1 MKSEPIL
8 RFEGIVKE
16 FPGVVAL
23 KGVNFELREGEVH
36 VLVGANGA
44 GKSTLVK
51 ILAGVYQPDGG
62 RIFFDGK
69 AVTMKTPEEAS
80 EMGISIVYQNFN
92 LIGKMDVGQNIFL
105 NREPLKGR
113 LVKRLDW
120 ERIYSETQS
129 VLERLNVNIDP
140 KAKIGDLPVAD
151 LQMVEIA
158 KALAVQSRILVLD
171 EPTSSLSEQE
181 TDELFSRIT
190 QLKEEGVAILY
201 ISHRL
206 EEIERIGDHV
216 TVFRDG
222 EAMGSGNIEEMS
234 VEKIIKMMLG
244 RDIENIYPWR
254 PRQPGEEILSV
265 HNLASPKAFSDINFS
280 LRRGEILG
288 ISGLVGAKRTEVAH
302 AIFGALPIDSGQVRF
317 KGKTVEFKSPE
328 DAIHAGIGLLPEDKA
343 KHGMFE
349 ILSVANNVTSA
360 GLKLLK
366 KGLGLDLKKE
376 KDVVEEYKRKL
387 NIMTPSIKTQI
398 ESLSGGNQQKVVLA
412 KSLFTNSEILI
423 FDEPTKGIDV
433 GAKEE
438 IYNLMIELAGEGKGI
453 IMISSELPEILGMSD
468 RILVMKEGRVT
479 AEMTR
484 EEATQEKLLE
494 AAL

>member
-8 RFEGIVKE
+8 RFEGILKR
-16 FPGVVAL
+16 FPGVFAL

-51 ILAGVYQPDGG
+51 VLAGVYQPDAGQIFLDG
-62 RIFFDGK
+62 RP
-69 AVTMKTPEEAS
+69 VTMKSPEQAFAL
-80 EMGISIVYQNFN
+80 GISIVYQNFN
-92 LIGKMDVGQNIFL
+92 LINKMDVGQNVFL
-105 NREPLKGR
+105 HHEPLKGR
-113 LVKRLDW
+113 VLKRIDW
-120 ERIYSETQS
+120 KRIYAETQA
-129 VLERLNVNIDP
+129 VLERLHVDINP
-140 KAKIGDLPVAD
+140 RSKIGDLPVAD
-151 LQMVEIA
+151 MQMVEIA

-171 EPTSSLSEQE
+171 EPTSSLSDQE
-181 TDELFSRIT
+181 TEELFRRIS
-190 QLKEEGVAILY
+190 QLKKEGVAILY

-206 EEIERIGDHV
+206 EEIKRIGDRV

-222 EAMGSGNIEEMS
+222 VVVGSEGIAEMT

-254 PRQPGEEILSV
+254 PRQTGDEILSV
-265 HNLASPKAFSDINFS
+265 SKLSSDRAFSDIDLTLS
-280 LRRGEILG
+280 RGEILG
-288 ISGLVGAKRTEVAH
+288 VSGLVGAKRTELVH
-302 AIFGALPIDSGQVRF
+302 AIFGAFPIDSGRVRF
-317 KGKTVEFKSPE
+317 KGKQVEFKRPK

-343 KHGMFE
+343 KHGMFD
-349 ILSVANNVTSA
+349 ILSVANNITSA
-360 GLKLLK
+360 GLKLLG
-366 KGLGLDLKKE
+366 KGLGLDMKKE
-376 KDVVEEYKRKL
+376 KRVVEEYQEKL
-387 NIMTPSIKTQI
+387 KIVTPSINTQV
-398 ESLSGGNQQKVVLA
+398 ESLSGGNQQKVVLS

-438 IYNLMIELAGEGKGI
+438 IYNLMVELASEGKGI

-468 RILVMKEGRVT
+468 RILVMKAGRIT

>member
-113 LVKRLDW
+113 LIKRLDW
-120 ERIYSETQS
+120 ERIYAETRS

-190 QLKEEGVAILY
+190 QLKEGGVAILY

-222 EAMGSGNIEEMS
+222 EAVGSGNIEEMS

-265 HNLASPKAFSDINFS
+265 SNLSSSNAFSGVNFS
-280 LRRGEILG
+280 LRSGEILG

-328 DAIHAGIGLLPEDKA
+328 DAIRAGIGLLPEDKA

-360 GLKLLK
+360 GLKLQK

-479 AEMTR
+479 AR
-484 EEATQEKLLE
+484 
-494 AAL
+494 

>member
-8 RFEGIVKE
+8 RFEGIIKQ

-51 ILAGVYQPDGG
+51 ILAGVYQPDAG
-62 RIFFDGK
+62 RIIFDGK
-69 AVTMKTPEEAS
+69 PVTMKTPEQAF

-92 LIGKMDVGQNIFL
+92 LIGKMDIGQNIFL

-113 LVKRLDW
+113 LIRRIDW

-129 VLERLNVNIDP
+129 VLERLHVNIDP
-140 KAKIGDLPVAD
+140 KSKIDDLPVAD

-171 EPTSSLSEQE
+171 EPTSSLSGQE
-181 TDELFSRIT
+181 TDELFSRIS

-206 EEIERIGDHV
+206 EEIKRIGDRV

-222 EAMGSGNIEEMS
+222 EGMGSGNIEDMS
-234 VEKIIKMMLG
+234 VQKIIKMMLG
-244 RDIENIYPWR
+244 RDIKKIYPWR
-254 PRQPGEEILSV
+254 ARETGEEILSV
-265 HNLASPKAFSDINFS
+265 NNLASSNAFSDISFS
-280 LRRGEILG
+280 LRTGEILG
-288 ISGLVGAKRTEVAH
+288 ISGLVGAKRTELAH
-302 AIFGALPIDSGQVRF
+302 AIFGALPIGSGQVRF
-317 KGKTVEFKSPE
+317 KGRTVEFRSPK

-349 ILSVANNVTSA
+349 ILSVASNVTSA

-366 KGLGLDLKKE
+366 KGLGLDLNKE
-376 KDVVEEYKRKL
+376 KGVVEEYKEKL
-387 NIMTPSIKTQI
+387 NIMTPSTKTQI

-412 KSLFTNSEILI
+412 KSLFTNSEVLI

-438 IYNLMIELAGEGKGI
+438 IYNLMIELAGNGKGI

-479 AEMTR
+479 AEMSR
-484 EEATQEKLLE
+484 EEANQEKLLE

>member
-1 MKSEPIL
+1 MS
-8 RFEGIVKE
+8 
-16 FPGVVAL
+16 
-23 KGVNFELREGEVH
+23 
-36 VLVGANGA
+36 
-44 GKSTLVK
+44 
-51 ILAGVYQPDGG
+51 
-62 RIFFDGK
+62 
-69 AVTMKTPEEAS
+69 
-80 EMGISIVYQNFN
+80 N
-92 LIGKMDVGQNIFL
+92 L
-105 NREPLKGR
+105 
-113 LVKRLDW
+113 
-120 ERIYSETQS
+120 
-129 VLERLNVNIDP
+129 
-140 KAKIGDLPVAD
+140 
-151 LQMVEIA
+151 
-158 KALAVQSRILVLD
+158 
-171 EPTSSLSEQE
+171 SSS
-181 TDELFSRIT
+181 
-190 QLKEEGVAILY
+190 
-201 ISHRL
+201 
-206 EEIERIGDHV
+206 
-216 TVFRDG
+216 
-222 EAMGSGNIEEMS
+222 N
-234 VEKIIKMMLG
+234 
-244 RDIENIYPWR
+244 
-254 PRQPGEEILSV
+254 
-265 HNLASPKAFSDINFS
+265 AFSGVNFS
-280 LRRGEILG
+280 LRSGEILG

-328 DAIHAGIGLLPEDKA
+328 DAIRAGIGLLPEDKA

>member
-1 MKSEPIL
+1 
-8 RFEGIVKE
+8 
-16 FPGVVAL
+16 
-23 KGVNFELREGEVH
+23 
-36 VLVGANGA
+36 
-44 GKSTLVK
+44 
-51 ILAGVYQPDGG
+51 
-62 RIFFDGK
+62 
-69 AVTMKTPEEAS
+69 
-80 EMGISIVYQNFN
+80 
-92 LIGKMDVGQNIFL
+92 
-105 NREPLKGR
+105 
-113 LVKRLDW
+113 
-120 ERIYSETQS
+120 
-129 VLERLNVNIDP
+129 
-140 KAKIGDLPVAD
+140 
-151 LQMVEIA
+151 
-158 KALAVQSRILVLD
+158 
-171 EPTSSLSEQE
+171 
-181 TDELFSRIT
+181 
-190 QLKEEGVAILY
+190 
-201 ISHRL
+201 
-206 EEIERIGDHV
+206 
-216 TVFRDG
+216 
-222 EAMGSGNIEEMS
+222 
-234 VEKIIKMMLG
+234 
-244 RDIENIYPWR
+244 
-254 PRQPGEEILSV
+254 
-265 HNLASPKAFSDINFS
+265 
-280 LRRGEILG
+280 
-288 ISGLVGAKRTEVAH
+288 
-302 AIFGALPIDSGQVRF
+302 
-317 KGKTVEFKSPE
+317 
-328 DAIHAGIGLLPEDKA
+328 LPEDKA